1 MKVLLTGASGF
12 VGSHVADLLAA
23 RKIPA
28 AALLRPRASR
38 GFLAGALPRL
48 EIRTGSLDEPASL
61 DHALADITHVIHCAG
76 ATKALDREGFFA
88 VNEGGTRRVVE
99 AMNRRGGQIQ
109 RLVHISSLAAAGPA
123 TADRPRTEA
132 DTPAPVS
139 DYGRSK
145 LAAEQVV
152 RERCG
157 GDWTILRPP
166 AVYGPR
172 DGEFLRLFKAVRS
185 HVRPRFGG
193 GRQQLTMV
201 YVEDLADVIVAA
213 LTHPQARREVFFAG
227 GPEVVTAGELA
238 AAVAAISDTWSVT
251 LPLPNAVLWL
261 ACHWSGFAARVTQ
274 KANVLNAQ
282 KYAELSAPGWVCD
295 VRKLPSRLGQSCP
308 TTLSAG
314 LEKTL
319 SWYRNQGWLR
329 V

>member
-12 VGSHVADLLAA
+12 VGSHVLDRLLERQIRVAV
-23 RKIPA
+23 
-28 AALLRPRASR
+28 LLRPSSRRDLIADRLASVDVCL
-38 GFLAGALPRL
+38 GGIEEDSALDAA
-48 EIRTGSLDEPASL
+48 LDGV
-61 DHALADITHVIHCAG
+61 THIIHCAG

-88 VNEGGTRRVVE
+88 VNEAGTRRVVE

-123 TADRPRTEA
+123 TADRPRAETDA
-132 DTPAPVS
+132 PAPVS

-145 LAAEQVV
+145 LAGEQVV

-157 GDWTILRPP
+157 GDWTIIRPP

-193 GRQQLTMV
+193 GRQQLTLV
-201 YVEDLADVIVAA
+201 YVEDLAEAIVTA

-227 GPEVVTAGELA
+227 NAATVTARELTD
-238 AAVAAISDTWSVT
+238 AVAAAAGTWSAP

-261 ACHWSGFAARVTQ
+261 ACQWAGLVSRLTQ
-274 KANVLNAQ
+274 KADVLNAQ
-282 KYAELSAPGWVCD
+282 KYAELSAAGWVCD
-295 VRKLPSRLGQSCP
+295 VRKISDRLGRDCP
-308 TTLSAG
+308 TGLAAG
-314 LEKTL
+314 LEKTQT
-319 SWYRNQGWLR
+319 WYRGQGWLPL
-329 V
+329 

>member
-12 VGSHVADLLAA
+12 VGSHVLDRLIQRNIAVTV
-23 RKIPA
+23 
-28 AALLRPRASR
+28 LLRPSSRRDLIAARLPSVEVCMGGIDDAS
-38 GFLAGALPRL
+38 
-48 EIRTGSLDEPASL
+48 SLDSAL
-61 DHALADITHVIHCAG
+61 DGVTHIIHCAG
-76 ATKALDREGFFA
+76 ATKALDREGFFN

-99 AMNRRGGQIQ
+99 AMNRRAGQIQ

-123 TADRPRTEA
+123 TAERPRMESDA
-132 DTPAPVS
+132 PAPVS

-152 RERCG
+152 REGCG

-166 AVYGPR
+166 GVYGPR
-172 DGEFLRLFKAVRS
+172 DSEFLRLFKAVGS

-193 GRQQLTMV
+193 GRQQLTLV

-227 GPEVVTAGELA
+227 APEVVTAGELA
-238 AAVAAISDTWSVT
+238 AAVAAISGTWSVA

-261 ACHWSGFAARVTQ
+261 ACQWAGFVSRVTQ
-274 KANVLNAQ
+274 KADVLNAQ
-282 KYAELSAPGWVCD
+282 KYAELSAAGWVCD
-295 VRKLPSRLGQSCP
+295 VRKLSERLGRGCP
-308 TTLSAG
+308 TDLAAG